1 MGSKVLHA
9 WQILLSSPSIRHAPF
24 CYSYDDTFA
33 KWGHNTRSKSGLR
46 VTDQYANG
54 RLGVRPQKIRLG
66 PCRQLSSLFIAP
78 TTSLKRDFDILKKTL
93 TMYHQ
98 QMHNALS
105 AYNLWTKEML
115 LRCLRTTEKYKLMGT
130 RQIRITRNQILKNIQ
145 SLSTERVF
153 HDLAGLFVYLCVSTC
168 NR

>member
-1 MGSKVLHA
+1 MRHLRYLHMRR
-9 WQILLSSPSIRHAPF
+9 ILEQFARNLLKRTSRWAAKYYTHDKSYYPVPQSVMPLSAIA
-24 CYSYDDTFA
+24 
-33 KWGHNTRSKSGLR
+33 NTRSKSGLR

-54 RLGVRPQKIRLG
+54 RLGVRPQKVRLG

-78 TTSLKRDFDILKKTL
+78 TTSLKREFDILKK

-130 RQIRITRNQILKNIQ
+130 R
-145 SLSTERVF
+145 
-153 HDLAGLFVYLCVSTC
+153 
-168 NR
+168 